1 MQGVFFRSRTKR
13 EAINRDVKGWVRN
26 LNDGR
31 VDAVFE
37 GEAAAVKSMVEF
49 CRHGPTGA
57 IVTEIDVVWE
67 DYVGG
72 FDEFAIR
79 Y

>member
-1 MQGVFFRSRTKR
+1 
-13 EAINRDVKGWVRN
+13 VKGWVQN

-49 CRHGPTGA
+49 CRRGPTGA
-57 IVTEIDVVWE
+57 IVTKIDVVWE
-67 DYVGG
+67 DYVGD

>member
-1 MQGVFFRSRTKR
+1 M
-13 EAINRDVKGWVRN
+13 KGWVRN

-57 IVTEIDVVWE
+57 IVTKIDVVWE
-67 DYVGG
+67 DYVGD

-79 Y
+79 H